1 MIPIIVQD
9 DCCSLGSHQ
18 AASDPQMT
26 LDGSNTSFVGLDFQ
40 MDIEAPFH
48 SAIHSVANCGVEGG
62 IPLVVR
68 ICQVPGH
75 KATDML

>member
-1 MIPIIVQD
+1 
-9 DCCSLGSHQ
+9 
-18 AASDPQMT
+18 
-26 LDGSNTSFVGLDFQ
+26 

-68 ICQVPGH
+68 ICQVQGH
-75 KATDML
+75 KATVMLRA